1 MSLRN
6 KIDEDYKQSIKNK
19 DQNKINTIRLIRS
32 AIKDKDISFRT
43 SENKEVINDTEILS
57 LLISLIKQRKDSIE
71 QFQKAKRDDLI
82 KNEQNEIRIIKEY
95 LPQQKSQ
102 EETEKIINEIITN
115 NNLQSIK
122 DMGKLISIMKND
134 YAGEVD
140 MSFVGKIAKSKLV
153 N

>member
-19 DQNKINTIRLIRS
+19 DQQKIDTLRLIRS
-32 AIKDKDISFRT
+32 AIKDKDISSRT
-43 SENKEVINDTEILS
+43 SENKEGINDSEILS
-57 LLISLIKQRKDSIE
+57 LLLNLIKQRNDSID

-82 KNEQNEIRIIKEY
+82 KNEKSEIEVIKDY
-95 LPQQKSQ
+95 LPQQKTQ
-102 EETEKIINEIITN
+102 EETEKIINEIISS
-115 NNLQSIK
+115 NNLESIK
-122 DMGKLISIMKND
+122 DMGKLMSIIKND

-140 MSFVGKIAKSKLV
+140 MGLVGKIAKSKLI